1 MSDEIR
7 FKGVLTVLA
16 ARSIPACTGAVNAGP
31 AAGIASSRRLRRN
44 LPGRRPRLQSRVR
57 HAMNGAMEPIDPQTA
72 QSRAETFAVL
82 DTREAEAFARGHL
95 VGSGHI
101 PHAELHARRSE
112 LPPRDAAILVVAQ
125 DASAAAAAAAA
136 IEAMGYSAVSWLDA
150 PLDALGSDLTGC
162 LAGGLA
168 DRAPAAR
175 LWRPAPFLE
184 EVLPLIS
191 RPPGTAS
198 GSSAFATSP
207 PLALDLA
214 CGAGRDAVFLAQRG
228 FAVEG
233 WDHAPEALERARELA
248 RRHGVSLRTEI
259 RDLERPG
266 LPPPARPFD
275 LIVCFRFLHR
285 PLFPWMERAL
295 APGGWLVYETF
306 RAGQERFG
314 RPIRAHFLLARDEL
328 ARAFPTLETVRYE
341 ERDPVAG
348 PVTARLLARKPD
360 RA

>member
-7 FKGVLTVLA
+7 FKGVVTVPA
-16 ARSIPACTGAVNAGP
+16 AGSIPARAGAVNAGP
-31 AAGIASSRRLRRN
+31 PPYLRTRA
-44 LPGRRPRLQSRVR
+44 R
-57 HAMNGAMEPIDPQTA
+57 HAMYGAMESLDPQTA
-72 QSRAETFAVL
+72 QSRAATFIVL
-82 DTREAEAFARGHL
+82 DTREPEAFARGHL
-95 VGSGHI
+95 AGSGHI
-101 PHAELHARRSE
+101 PHAELPARRSE
-112 LPPRDAAILVVAQ
+112 LPPRDAAILVVAE
-125 DASAAAAAAAA
+125 DAGAAAAAATTL
-136 IEAMGYSAVSWLDA
+136 EALGYPAVSVLDA
-150 PLDALGSDLTGC
+150 PLGA

-184 EVLPLIS
+184 EVLPLIA
-191 RPPGTAS
+191 RPRGIAPGSNAL
-198 GSSAFATSP
+198 AVDP

-214 CGAGRDAVFLAQRG
+214 CGAGRDAVFLAQHG
-228 FAVEG
+228 FEVEA
-233 WDHAPEALERARELA
+233 WDHAPEALERTRDLA
-248 RRHGVSLRTEI
+248 RRHGVSLRTEV
-259 RDLERPG
+259 RDLERPD

-295 APGGWLVYETF
+295 APGGWLVYETY
-306 RAGQERFG
+306 RTGQERFG

-341 ERDPVAG
+341 ERDPEGG
-348 PVTARLLARKPD
+348 PITARLLARRPD